1 MASMMCRN
9 RSTAFLAASAFAA
22 LAAATA
28 SAGDLDDVR
37 ARGALVMLCVPHQ
50 ENAFIHTRIEAG
62 PMRWLGSTDHFAG
75 VDVSLMS
82 GFAESLGMRLEIR
95 PGRGPDGI
103 PAYTQL
109 IPALLRRDGDI
120 IASSFSI
127 TPTRAK
133 LVDYSVPYITVRKVV
148 VARSDRQ
155 FSTAADLQGKVA
167 GAIAG
172 SSQEEYL
179 RQLGFDDEH
188 IRHASFVL
196 ENYQAAAD
204 GKVDFIVVDSTSAMR
219 LASQFDGLEVAF
231 ELPGDDPYGV
241 ALRPGSD
248 LLPLLDRYLAEARDS
263 GRVDELVRGSEPQG
277 TSP

>member
-1 MASMMCRN
+1 MVRT
-9 RSTAFLAASAFAA
+9 RSTSSLLALVFAA
-22 LAAATA
+22 LAAEIAP
-28 SAGDLDDVR
+28 AGDLDDVR

-62 PMRWLGSTDHFAG
+62 PMRSLGSTEHFAG
-75 VDVSLMS
+75 VDVSLMA
-82 GFAESLGMRLEIR
+82 GFAESLGVRLEIR

-103 PAYTQL
+103 PSYTQL
-109 IPALLRRDGDI
+109 VPALLRRDGDI

-127 TPTRAK
+127 TPARAK

-148 VARSDRQ
+148 VARSDRGIT
-155 FSTAADLQGKVA
+155 TAEDLEGKTA

-172 SSQEEYL
+172 SSQEEHL

-196 ENYQAAAD
+196 ENYQAVAD

-231 ELPGDDPYGV
+231 ELPGEDPYGV
-241 ALRPGSD
+241 AVRPDSD

-263 GRVDELVRGSEPQG
+263 GRVDELIRGSEPKDV
-277 TSP
+277 SP